1 MKEIKIDWDT
11 NPIGEGVRNAGLLSM
26 ASTNKDYCTISAND
40 QGCQKFFCEYSKVKD
55 QVHKK
60 EI

>member
-26 ASTNKDYCTISAND
+26 HQPIKTIAPFRQTTKDTRKIFED
-40 QGCQKFFCEYSKVKD
+40 ISKVKD

>member
-26 ASTNKDYCTISAND
+26 ASTNQDYCTISAND
-40 QGCQKFFCEYSKVKD
+40 QGCQKFFENIQK
-55 QVHKK
+55 
-60 EI
+60 

>member
-26 ASTNKDYCTISAND
+26 ASTNQDLCTNSAND
-40 QGCQKFFCEYSKVKD
+40 QGCQKNL
-55 QVHKK
+55 
-60 EI
+60 